1 MKIEWIRRSGDYVYI
16 SDITEAVA
24 SVSWGGSVSQAARTA
39 EITVLNAPDDEN
51 VKKLNLNIG
60 AGDTVKLYENGETIF
75 FGEVQTAEK
84 LSQYGTVTY
93 SCTDLL
99 SHLLRS
105 TAVYNFENTTAED
118 ITRKVCADFEIETG
132 QIAASRVPVKKMIVD
147 GSTVY
152 DIIMQAYTKASRQTG
167 ELYICRM
174 DGAKLTVETKGTEVQ
189 SFVLAEEY
197 NITNSTYQETI
208 ENMVNVVKIYDDTGK
223 QIGEVKNDEWI
234 QRYGIYQQ
242 IYKKEK
248 GINEAAAAA
257 NMFTGIEKKV
267 VLDGIDGD
275 LKCIAGNAVE
285 VQDKAAGLDG
295 IFWIDSDT
303 HTWEN
308 GTHIMNLELN
318 FKNLM
323 DEREYTEPEEQEG
336 GA

>member
-1 MKIEWIRRSGDYVYI
+1 MKIEWIRRSGEYVYI
-16 SDITEAVA
+16 SDITEAVS

-39 EITVLNAPDDEN
+39 EITVLNAPDDQNIE
-51 VKKLNLNIG
+51 KLNLNIG
-60 AGDTVKLYENGETIF
+60 AGDTIKLYENEENIF

-84 LSQYGTVTY
+84 LSQYGTITY
-93 SCTDLL
+93 SCMDLL
-99 SHLLRS
+99 AHLLRS
-105 TAVYNFENTTAED
+105 TAIYNFENTTAED
-118 ITRKVCADFEIETG
+118 ITRKVCADFEIETDK
-132 QIAASRVPVKKMIVD
+132 IVASRATIKKMIVD
-147 GSTVY
+147 GSTIY

-174 DGAKLTVETKGTEVQ
+174 NGSKLSVEIKGTEVQ
-189 SFVLAEEY
+189 NFVLAEEY

-234 QRYGIYQQ
+234 QKYGIYQQ

-248 GINEAAAAA
+248 GINEVTAAT

-267 VLDGIDGD
+267 TLDGIDGD

-285 VQDKAAGLDG
+285 VQDKATGLDG

-303 HTWEN
+303 HIWEN

-323 DEREYTEPEEQEG
+323 DEKESEKPEETE
-336 GA
+336 A